1 MVVCYVSV
9 LLLFSIKI
17 YLINKYNNL
26 AYLCRKLERMKLRK
40 CKKSQLFTVFVF
52 LKKQEDS
59 LGPNSETQL
68 PRCTGRR

>member
-1 MVVCYVSV
+1 MAICYVSI
-9 LLLFSIKI
+9 LLFSIMT

-26 AYLCRKLERMKLRK
+26 AYLYRKLERLKLRK

-59 LGPNSETQL
+59 LGPNSGTQL
-68 PRCTGRR
+68 PS

>member
-1 MVVCYVSV
+1 MAVCYVSV
-9 LLLFSIKI
+9 LLLFSIMT

-40 CKKSQLFTVFVF
+40 CKKSQLFTVLVY

-68 PRCTGRR
+68 PRCKGRR